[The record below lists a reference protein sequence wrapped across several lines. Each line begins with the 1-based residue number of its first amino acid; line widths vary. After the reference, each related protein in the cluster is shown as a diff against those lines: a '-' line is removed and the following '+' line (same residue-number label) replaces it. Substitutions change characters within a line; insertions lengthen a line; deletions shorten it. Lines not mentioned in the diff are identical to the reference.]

1 MSKKYSRVDAQCD
14 YCGDILSRHNLKEHN
29 KRKHDGKPF
38 KERLKRQGT
47 LEGFVQSA
55 PKKAKEAENVTLEEE
70 DETGITAE
78 TDDPNENER
87 EKVHN
92 DTDVKTI
99 LDNTEKIL
107 KGINELKETK
117 NKEEKVKETKEPTE
131 DKKFHELDKARTIAE
146 VLEACPELV
155 HNDDF
160 KTLRCKICAKG
171 SDKYETTRYSR
182 VC

>member
-1 MSKKYSRVDAQCD
+1 MGVWVQDSMSKQYSRADAQCD
-14 YCGDILSRHNLKEHN
+14 YCGDRHNLKEHN

-55 PKKAKEAENVTLEEE
+55 AKKAKEAENVTLEEE

-78 TDDPNENER
+78 TEDPNENER

-99 LDNTEKIL
+99 LDITEKIS
-107 KGINELKETK
+107 KGINELKK
-117 NKEEKVKETKEPTE
+117 QRI
-131 DKKFHELDKARTIAE
+131 KKKR
-146 VLEACPELV
+146 
-155 HNDDF
+155 
-160 KTLRCKICAKG
+160 
-171 SDKYETTRYSR
+171 
-182 VC
+182 